1 MFYVLVYLVA
11 IVAAN
16 LSVAYFGPQAVIA
29 NAFLLIGLDLTTR
42 DKLHE
47 IWHNDHLW
55 LRMFGLILTGS
66 IITVILNAGAWQIA
80 LASTVAFGA
89 AAIVDAIVYQGLF
102 RQHKLV
108 KMNGSNVLSAAVDS
122 VLFPAIAF
130 GFPLMWTIMLGQFAA
145 KVLGGL
151 MWSFVIARTIKTE
164 EVDTAA
170 AK

>member
-16 LSVAYFGPQAVIA
+16 LSVAYFGPQAVIV
-29 NAFLLIGLDLTTR
+29 NSFLLIGLDLTTR

-47 IWHNDHLW
+47 LWHNDRLW

-89 AAIVDAIVYQGLF
+89 AAVVDAIVYQVLYK
-102 RQHKLV
+102 RHKLV

-151 MWSFVIARTIKTE
+151 MWSFVIARTMKPDSV
-164 EVDTAA
+164 EVTPAD
-170 AK
+170 

>member
-47 IWHNDHLW
+47 LWHEDRLW

-66 IITVILNAGAWQIA
+66 VITVILNVGAWQIA

-89 AAIVDAIVYQGLF
+89 AAVVDAVAYQMLYK
-102 RQHKLV
+102 RHKLV
-108 KMNGSNVLSAAVDS
+108 KMNGSNLLSAAVDS

-151 MWSFVIARTIKTE
+151 MWSFVIARTMKPDSKE
-164 EVDTAA
+164 AA
-170 AK
+170 AVE

>member
-16 LSVAYFGPQAVIA
+16 LSVAYFGPQAVIV

-47 IWHNDHLW
+47 LWHNDHLW

-66 IITVILNAGAWQIA
+66 IITVILNVGAWQIA

-89 AAIVDAIVYQGLF
+89 AAVVDAVVYQVLF
-102 RQHKLV
+102 KQHKMV

-151 MWSFVIARTIKTE
+151 MWSFLIARTMKP
-164 EVDTAA
+164 DS
-170 AK
+170 AKAVATD

>member
-47 IWHNDHLW
+47 LWHNDRLW
-55 LRMFGLILTGS
+55 LRMFALILAGS

-89 AAIVDAIVYQGLF
+89 AAVVDAIVYQGLF
-102 RQHKLV
+102 GRHKLV

-130 GFPLMWTIMLGQFAA
+130 GFPLMWPIMLGQFAA

-151 MWSFVIARTIKTE
+151 LWSFVIARTMKPA
-164 EVDTAA
+164 EVDAA
-170 AK
+170 AAE